1 MFIFGIKNSLY
12 RMDIA
17 ILYLFIIFLF
27 AILMNFDFVIV
38 RCLVLAVLQGLNF
51 CWFRIFQAFY

>member
-1 MFIFGIKNSLY
+1 
-12 RMDIA
+12 MDIA

-51 CWFRIFQAFY
+51 CWFRIFRLFIDTL